1 MCDPFPRR
9 SLAEETPPLESE
21 SAEDGSPRPAAVVD
35 SRPGRDLTDART
47 YTKHPHRLY
56 SELAEIRRVLAPRG
70 LFLLHDW
77 TRQRARHHSIL
88 HLGRPAHRRDSAMS
102 ASYSPE
108 QRALILARYRGAGL
122 LPSLL
127 DRWGHEF

>member
-56 SELAEIRRVLAPRG
+56 SEG
-70 LFLLHDW
+70 NTD
-77 TRQRARHHSIL
+77 
-88 HLGRPAHRRDSAMS
+88 DSA
-102 ASYSPE
+102 ANVLGTIRFCIPDV
-108 QRALILARYRGAGL
+108 L
-122 LPSLL
+122 LTVET
-127 DRWGHEF
+127 RR

>member
-21 SAEDGSPRPAAVVD
+21 SAEDGFPPRPAAVVD

-56 SELAEIRRVLAPRG
+56 SEG
-70 LFLLHDW
+70 NMD
-77 TRQRARHHSIL
+77 
-88 HLGRPAHRRDSAMS
+88 DSA
-102 ASYSPE
+102 AN
-108 QRALILARYRGAGL
+108 ALATIRFYISDVL
-122 LPSLL
+122 LTVET
-127 DRWGHEF
+127 RR